1 MIRALLIMAVLVGL
15 LTASISLL
23 FKGFRKEK
31 GKDE

>member
-23 FKGFRKEK
+23 FKGVRKDK
-31 GKDE
+31 GSNE